1 MAEQGDKRPELP
13 ENFEKL
19 NDSEKMFYTNPHRWD
34 LVENAKFAEM
44 TERYEGNCP
53 YVYFHKLILSVCFF

>member
-19 NDSEKMFYTNPHRWD
+19 NDSEKMFYTNPNRWD

-53 YVYFHKLILSVCFF
+53 YT